1 MWFPNFLS
9 GVRIVVAVIFPFLSP
24 VLRLPFVVLAL
35 LTEYFDGAL
44 ARKYN
49 WVTSVGQI
57 LDPVADKLFAL
68 SVGLTLVVA
77 KKLLLWQL
85 LFISFRDITVTAG
98 FLIFLLFSKNM
109 FRITSFQP
117 HFLGKTTTVF
127 QYLVFLSALLLQE
140 SLSWILYITGAL
152 SVFSAILYFIV
163 FFNQSSKTLRSST

>member
-68 SVGLTLVVA
+68 SVGLTLVRATAMASIRSRESCRAKCMTPRPTRPAFHRANLARRGPCSNSTVA
-77 KKLLLWQL
+77 HA
-85 LFISFRDITVTAG
+85 SPGRMV
-98 FLIFLLFSKNM
+98 
-109 FRITSFQP
+109 
-117 HFLGKTTTVF
+117 
-127 QYLVFLSALLLQE
+127 
-140 SLSWILYITGAL
+140 
-152 SVFSAILYFIV
+152 
-163 FFNQSSKTLRSST
+163 RSR